1 MSAEADTI
9 FRGAEDL
16 QGIDAWRRII
26 RYIDHGKSIK
36 LEQMRREMKT
46 QHLKPIKN
54 MESVAIGIAEFEFR
68 LKEYAEIG
76 GTMPD
81 DEEKKSD
88 LLNILPGAL
97 RESLLWRATDPGP
110 YIRFR
115 DMVRS
120 QAARSLLQ
128 QQRLPLHRVEE
139 SPPAQDESEE
149 ELNFEAMSRD
159 DLVAFVKRNGG
170 NPRDRRQPRGGGG
183 NGAGTGPRAP
193 RKCPN
198 CGKEHKELKCL
209 HPPVDFKDR
218 PCWKC

>member
-9 FRGAEDL
+9 FSRAGDL
-16 QGIDAWRRII
+16 RGIDAWRKII
-26 RYIDHGKSIK
+26 RYIDRGKSIK

-46 QHLKPIKN
+46 QHMKPIKN
-54 MESVAIGIAEFEFR
+54 MESVAIGIGEFELR

-110 YIRFR
+110 YTRFR

-120 QAARSLLQ
+120 QAARSLPQ
-128 QQRLPLHRVEE
+128 QQRLPLHRVDE
-139 SPPAQDESEE
+139 PHQDQDESEE

-159 DLVAFVKRNGG
+159 DLVAFV
-170 NPRDRRQPRGGGG
+170 
-183 NGAGTGPRAP
+183 
-193 RKCPN
+193 
-198 CGKEHKELKCL
+198 
-209 HPPVDFKDR
+209 
-218 PCWKC
+218 